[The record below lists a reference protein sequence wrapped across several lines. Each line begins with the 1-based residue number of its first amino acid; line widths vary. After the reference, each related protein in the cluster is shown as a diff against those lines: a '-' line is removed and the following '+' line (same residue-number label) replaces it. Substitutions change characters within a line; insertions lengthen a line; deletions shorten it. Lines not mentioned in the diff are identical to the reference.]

1 MADEDI
7 VVEIENAAPET
18 KADDAGKVTTKT
30 APDPVAELKAQYDEL
45 QAESERQ
52 RTAREAAERRAG
64 EAERGR
70 QAAEREVESSRTE
83 VVESRLGAVETGL
96 EAAKTESAAAK
107 SDYIA
112 AQEAGDW
119 KRAAEAQERLAAA
132 QARMVRFDEAKN
144 DLEIAKTQKP
154 EQRQQETQRQPQG
167 DPLENFLSTR
177 TPETQKWLREHPTE
191 ARALALGTDSRRAAT
206 INAADS
212 DAVAEGFARDTEEYF
227 AHIEK
232 FLGLD
237 KDATNKTNGATSG
250 KTRSKAAPVAPV
262 NTTAGETTGGGSVVR
277 LSKNE
282 AQAATDGTLQWNY
295 DDPTGQKRFK
305 KGDPIGI
312 QEMARRKQAMTE
324 EGRYDPMNFIQQ

>member
-7 VVEIENAAPET
+7 VVEIEAPAPEEN
-18 KADDAGKVTTKT
+18 AGETGKTQAKT

-52 RTAREAAERRAG
+52 RAAREAAERRAG

-70 QAAEREVESSRTE
+70 QAAEREVETSRTE

-107 SDYIA
+107 ADYIA

-132 QARMVRFDEAKN
+132 QARIVRFDEAKS

-167 DPLENFLSTR
+167 DPLEIFLSTR
-177 TPETQKWLREHPTE
+177 TPETQKWLREHPVE
-191 ARALALGTDSRRAAT
+191 ARALALGTDSRRAAK

-212 DAVAEGFARDTEEYF
+212 DAVAEGYARDTPEYF

-232 FLGLD
+232 FLGL
-237 KDATNKTNGATSG
+237 KDATNKTNGATNG
-250 KTRSKAAPVAPV
+250 KTRAKPAPVAPV

-277 LSKNE
+277 LSKGE
-282 AQAATDGTLQWNY
+282 AAAATDGTLTWNY
-295 DDPTGQKRFK
+295 DDPSGQKRFK
-305 KGDPIGI
+305 KGDPIGV
-312 QEMARRKQAMTE
+312 QEMARRKQAMTA